1 MASTFFGLNIAYTG
15 LLAANANLNTTGNN
29 ISNVETK
36 GYSRQQAV
44 QTAADAIRMSQQY
57 GMAGAGVNT
66 TEITQIRDKYYDLK
80 YWQSQ
85 TNLGQYEI
93 KEYYN
98 LQIENYFTET
108 ENAEG
113 FGTIFSNLFSSLDEV
128 RKQSGEGTVKNQF
141 LADAGNLCEYFN
153 AMSTNL
159 EKLQLDANAE
169 IKNKVDEI
177 NAIAEQIATL
187 NKQINTIEVNNTH
200 ANDLRDKRALLIDQ
214 LSKIVD
220 VEVRETPIMIS
231 SGSDVKSGIN
241 NYEVSI
247 AGGQILVDG
256 YDYNTLR
263 CIAREDKVNQSD
275 AEGLYDI
282 KWTFGKPGSEDEEK
296 GLPFELYGRNL
307 GGELKGLIEIRDGN
321 NEEYFHGKVESTS
334 VLTWGVAR
342 YGVTVDSSGI
352 SYLNDVDKCTI
363 PKQGVIN
370 LGGKE
375 FKYNDWAYEN
385 GKYTFA
391 LRAGEDNPSAYVGKD
406 ATIGREV
413 NYQGIPYY
421 QEQMNEFVRMF
432 ARAMNDIERTA
443 QTADGKYAENLF
455 NGRNVVDGSKTYT
468 FGYVDDGTGT
478 SIYETGKFGTYVEDS
493 SGRKV
498 STYYDLT
505 ASNFQVNKNMV
516 KDVDKFGTTF
526 DVNQGR
532 DAQDIT
538 EKLLTVQDDK
548 DKVKFRG
555 CSSKEFLQCLTADV
569 ALNTNNAVT
578 FTKNYSDINQA
589 VSNQRTSVMGVDN
602 DEEALNLVKYQEAYN
617 LAAKMMQ
624 VMTEIYDQLILNTG
638 V

>member
-220 VEVRETPIMIS
+220 VEVRETPITIAA
-231 SGSDVKSGIN
+231 GSDVKSNIN
-241 NYEVSI
+241 NYEVTIS
-247 AGGQILVDG
+247 GGQILVDG

-263 CIAREDKVNQSD
+263 CIARQEKVNQSD

-296 GLPFELYGRNL
+296 GLPFDLYGRNL

-321 NEEYFHGKVESTS
+321 NEEYFHGKVESVGDT
-334 VLTWGVAR
+334 VKVN
-342 YGVTVDSSGI
+342 VTEE
-352 SYLNDVDKCTI
+352 YLNDIDKVSI
-363 PKQGVIN
+363 PPTGILTVS
-370 LGGKE
+370 GKE
-375 FKYNDWAYEN
+375 VKYTGFTYTGN
-385 GKYTFA
+385 GKDSGTYEFT
-391 LRAGEDNPSAYVGKD
+391 LEEPLNGEYDGKD
-406 ATIGREV
+406 ATIGREI

-443 QTADGKYAENLF
+443 QVSNGEYAKNLF
-455 NGRNVVDGSKTYT
+455 NGRNIMDGSNPYD
-468 FGYVDDGTGT
+468 FGYADDGSGKDYTESNGK
-478 SIYETGKFGTYVEDS
+478 KFGTNITKTVGGEDV
-493 SGRKV
+493 RV
-498 STYYDLT
+498 STFYDLT
-505 ASNFQVNKNMV
+505 ASNFQVNKDMV

-526 DVNQGR
+526 DINQGR

-548 DKVKFRG
+548 NKVKFRG